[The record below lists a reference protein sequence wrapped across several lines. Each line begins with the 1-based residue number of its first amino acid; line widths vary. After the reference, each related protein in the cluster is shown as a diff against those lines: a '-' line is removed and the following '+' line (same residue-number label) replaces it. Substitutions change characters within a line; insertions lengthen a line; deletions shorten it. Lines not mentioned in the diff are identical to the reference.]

1 MWRNSSLDIMSKMSA
16 YRVAEISTCVWF
28 ILLVMV
34 AMFVFLHFIFMCN

>member
-1 MWRNSSLDIMSKMSA
+1 MWRNSSLDILSKMSA

-34 AMFVFLHFIFMCN
+34 AMFVFFTFYFHL